1 MSTDTKATTMRR
13 RLALLAAISAI
24 AVLGAV
30 PAGASELCYDL
41 DVNVNGEQVVD
52 EAACEVLPDL
62 PF

>member
-1 MSTDTKATTMRR
+1 MRR

-24 AVLGAV
+24 TVLGAV

-41 DVNVNGEQVVD
+41 DVNVNGEQLVD
-52 EAACEVLPDL
+52 EADCEVLPDL